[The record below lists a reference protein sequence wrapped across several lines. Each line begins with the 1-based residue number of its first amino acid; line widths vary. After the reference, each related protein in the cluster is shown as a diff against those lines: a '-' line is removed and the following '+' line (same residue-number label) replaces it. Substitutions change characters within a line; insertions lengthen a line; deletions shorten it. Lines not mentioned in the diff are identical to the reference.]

1 MVLPYDELG
10 AGPAV
15 MLLHAGICDRRMWN
29 ETLEVLA
36 AAGQHAIAVDLPG
49 YGDAGLD
56 ASRPYAPWEDVLAT
70 LDNLSIEQAA
80 LVGVSA
86 GGGVGLRLAAAAPGR
101 VSALCLVSARPYSD
115 APPSQELQSAFDA
128 EVGPAEAGDLD
139 GAVAGV
145 LEHWLMPGAPTT
157 LRDRVAAMERRSLEI
172 QLAAGDPPDA
182 PDPLAQ
188 RPDALEAVTVPA
200 LVCVGEHDLPDFH
213 AAAAELARRLPGAVS
228 PLLVIPGARHLA
240 PLEAPDEFRARLLD
254 FLTTT
259 PARPPASTHE
269 P

>member
-70 LDNLSIEQAA
+70 LDNLGIEQAA

-145 LEHWLMPGAPTT
+145 LEHWRCRALRRRCATASRRWSGDRSRFSWPRATRPTRLTPWHSGRMPWRPSPSPRLSASASTT
-157 LRDRVAAMERRSLEI
+157 LPTFTLPPPSWR
-172 QLAAGDPPDA
+172 AG
-182 PDPLAQ
+182 
-188 RPDALEAVTVPA
+188 
-200 LVCVGEHDLPDFH
+200 C
-213 AAAAELARRLPGAVS
+213 
-228 PLLVIPGARHLA
+228 
-240 PLEAPDEFRARLLD
+240 
-254 FLTTT
+254 
-259 PARPPASTHE
+259 PAR
-269 P
+269 